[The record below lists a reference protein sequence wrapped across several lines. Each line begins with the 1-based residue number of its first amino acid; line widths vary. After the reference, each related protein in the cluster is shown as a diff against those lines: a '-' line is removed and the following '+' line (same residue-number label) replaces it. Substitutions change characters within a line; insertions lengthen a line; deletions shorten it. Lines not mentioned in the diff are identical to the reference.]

1 MSKTKAT
8 EQSKAKGGEK
18 PTKATTPMQ
27 GKTGA
32 NTSGNTTSEGRLYK
46 KTKTLCK
53 TCKYH
58 TTLSRGHGDVVC
70 YYIVIAQKSR
80 EIIPGY
86 CNVYEKGKREC
97 R

>member
-8 EQSKAKGGEK
+8 EQSKASVGEK
-18 PTKATTPMQ
+18 PTKGTTPTQ

-32 NTSGNTTSEGRLYK
+32 NTSGNTTDGKKLWK

-86 CNVYEKGKREC
+86 CNVYERGKREC